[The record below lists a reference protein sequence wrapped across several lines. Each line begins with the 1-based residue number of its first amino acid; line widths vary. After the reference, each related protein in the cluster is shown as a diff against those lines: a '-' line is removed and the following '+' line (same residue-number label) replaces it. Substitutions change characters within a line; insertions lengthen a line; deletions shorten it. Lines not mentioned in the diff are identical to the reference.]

1 MNAMNDKTLVQAQ
14 YECASNLNTR
24 ISIHDK
30 YSVNKQGWG
39 NWILSNYE
47 IDRGMRVLELG
58 CGSGSMWKN
67 QENIIAKCGEL
78 VLTDLS
84 EGMLD
89 VAQGNVGDLPNV
101 IYRVVDIQN
110 IPFEDNCFDIVI
122 ANMML
127 YHVPDL
133 AKGLSEVARVL
144 KDNGKFYCATGGE
157 HGIMEYVAE
166 VLKPYGVDYRQVY
179 NFSLQNGAAKL
190 FPYFFSVE
198 RLEYPD
204 ALEVTNLDDF
214 VEYIFSGI
222 MFPKA
227 CTLEREKVKEIF
239 QQNMVEGILRVP
251 KEGGMFVCKCPN
263 R

>member
-14 YECASNLNTR
+14 YECASNLNAR

-30 YSVNKQGWG
+30 YSVNKQGFG
-39 NWILSNYE
+39 NWIVTNYE
-47 IDRGMRVLELG
+47 IEDGMRVLELG
-58 CGSGSMWKN
+58 CGTGSMWKCKG
-67 QENIIAKCGEL
+67 NIISKCGEL

-84 EGMLD
+84 EGMLN

-101 IYRVVDIQN
+101 TYRVVDIQN

-166 VLKPYGVDYRQVY
+166 LLKPYGVDYRATY

-190 FPYFFSVE
+190 SSHFSSVE
-198 RLEYPD
+198 KLEYID
-204 ALEVTNLDDF
+204 ALEITNLDDF
-214 VEYIFSGI
+214 MHYLFSGI
-222 MFPKA
+222 TFPKA
-227 CTLEREKVKEIF
+227 CTLEPEKVKQIL
-239 QQNMVEGILRVP
+239 QQNMVGGILRVP
-251 KEGGMFVCKCPN
+251 KEAGMFVCK